1 MKKIPHDKTQRK
13 KILPVCLILTAAII
27 IAFEPVRHN
36 AFISYDDDVYITEN
50 PNVQVGLTVQ
60 SIKWA
65 FTSGYAA
72 NWHPITWLS
81 HMLDYQLFGPNPLYH
96 HLTNVFF
103 HILNSLLLLII
114 LKKATGNLWASAF
127 AAAVFALHPLRV
139 ESVAWVAER
148 KDVLSGLFWLL
159 TIAAYFW
166 YASKPCILRYLCVFI
181 SLALGLMAKP
191 MLVSLP
197 LILIVL
203 DYWPLNRFDP
213 DWADIKT
220 KAPKLIIEKLPLF
233 LLVIA
238 SMIVTF
244 LVQQKAGAMF
254 PGSNYSL
261 PVRIANALVVYV
273 GYMSKMLFPWH
284 LAVLYPHPGGTLPMW
299 KPIASLVL
307 LFSMTTAILYKS
319 PKYRFLTA
327 GWLWYIIALLP
338 VIGLVQVGEQAMAD
352 RYTYLPSIGFFV
364 IVIWPIAQLQKKY
377 KQITK
382 PLCILAVI
390 AVVAMIAATR
400 DQVKYWKDDTTLFTR
415 TIELTK
421 NNYIIHNNLG
431 YTLFSKSRFDEALE
445 LFNKAL
451 EFKPN
456 YAKASNNKARVFLTI
471 GKFDQAANC
480 LEQTVKM
487 APYWPDAYNNLG
499 LANFLSGNY
508 IDAEKNY
515 RKAIILK
522 PDFTKALNGF
532 AKTLSK
538 LNRPQEAIEAFNK
551 AIKLKPD
558 YADPYYFGAASL
570 VKLGQTKKA
579 VEYLRKSVSCDP
591 NWFLPANTLAW
602 VLAVSSDTSIKNPPQ
617 AVILAKRACELSKY
631 ENYNSLDT
639 LSAAYAANGDFTNAI
654 STASKALELAKKHE
668 DRPMTENIAK
678 HLEMFKKHQ
687 SVSEP

>member
-1 MKKIPHDKTQRK
+1 MKKIPHDKTQRNNLLL
-13 KILPVCLILTAAII
+13 ICLILTAAII

-50 PNVQVGLTVQ
+50 PNVQAGLTARSV
-60 SIKWA
+60 KWA
-65 FTSGYAA
+65 FTSGHAA
-72 NWHPITWLS
+72 NWHPLTWLS
-81 HMLDYQLFGPNPLYH
+81 HMLDYQLFGPNPFYH

-103 HILNSLLLLII
+103 LILNSLLLLII
-114 LKKATGNLWASAF
+114 FKKATGNLWASAF

-159 TIAAYFW
+159 TIAAHFW
-166 YASKPCILRYLCVFI
+166 YASRPSILRYLCVFI

-197 LILIVL
+197 LILILL

-213 DWADIKT
+213 NWTDIKN

-261 PVRIANALVVYV
+261 PVRISNALVVYI

-284 LAVLYPHPGGTLPMW
+284 LAVLYPHPGGTLAIW
-299 KPIASLVL
+299 KPVASLIL
-307 LFSMTTAILYKS
+307 LLSMTTAILYKS
-319 PKYRFLTA
+319 RNYRFLAA
-327 GWLWYIIALLP
+327 GWLWYIIALIP

-352 RYTYLPSIGFFV
+352 RYTYLTSIGFF
-364 IVIWPIAQLQKKY
+364 IALIWPIAQLQKKY

-390 AVVAMIAATR
+390 TIVAMIAATR

-415 TIELTK
+415 TIEVTK

-431 YTLFSKSRFDEALE
+431 YTLFSKSRFDEAIG

-451 EFKPN
+451 EFKPD
-456 YAKASNNKARVFLTI
+456 YAKAGNNKALVYLTT
-471 GKFDQAANC
+471 GKFDKAVEC
-480 LEQTVKM
+480 LQQTVKM

-499 LANFLSGNY
+499 LANFLNANY

-515 RKAIILK
+515 RKAITLK
-522 PDFTKALNGF
+522 PDFPKALNGF
-532 AKTLSK
+532 GKTLSK
-538 LNRPQEAIEAFNK
+538 LDRPQEAIDVFNK

-558 YADPYYFGAASL
+558 YADPYYFGAISL
-570 VKLGQTKKA
+570 VKLGRTREA
-579 VEYLRKSVSCDP
+579 AEYLRNSVSCDP
-591 NWFLPANTLAW
+591 NWFLPVNTLAW
-602 VLAVSSDTSIKNPPQ
+602 VLAVSSDPSIKDPPQ
-617 AVILAKRACELSKY
+617 AIIFARKACELSKY
-631 ENYNSLDT
+631 ENCNSLDT
-639 LSAAYAANGDFTNAI
+639 LAAAYAANGDFTNAI
-654 STASKALELAKKHE
+654 STANKALELAKKYN
-668 DRPMTENIAK
+668 DKPMMENIAK

-687 SVSEP
+687 AVSEP